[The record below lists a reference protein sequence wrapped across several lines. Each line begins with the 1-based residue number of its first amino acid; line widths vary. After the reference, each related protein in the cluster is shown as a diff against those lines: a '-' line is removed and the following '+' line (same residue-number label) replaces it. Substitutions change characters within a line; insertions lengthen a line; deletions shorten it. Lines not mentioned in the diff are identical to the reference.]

1 MFHGRNGDR
10 EDAPNMAF
18 VVTDG
23 VSNVNSFKT
32 VDEAEA
38 AKKDGIH
45 IYAIGIG
52 LADTR
57 ELNKIAIIHLLF
69 TFFCCFFSLPKHKC
83 EREIETTTEEPE
95 PIAECH
101 AAMADIVFLVDTS
114 TSCQCSKFS
123 EDAHICQ
130 NFLSEASI
138 DSGGVRVGLLVYSTK
153 VHIQFHLNEYSS
165 KNQVF
170 AAIDRIEYSE
180 HGDRT
185 EAPSVALV
193 LTDGVSNIDSKRTVA
208 EAIRAQSSDI
218 HIYAIGIGLADL
230 TELQKIASS
239 PAADNSFSVEDFDE
253 LDKMKEEV
261 FAHFCPGKFSIF
273 QQKAKQKYVDL
284 ITSHL

>member
-1 MFHGRNGDR
+1 MLTF
-10 EDAPNMAF
+10 
-18 VVTDG
+18 
-23 VSNVNSFKT
+23 
-32 VDEAEA
+32 
-38 AKKDGIH
+38 AK
-45 IYAIGIG
+45 
-52 LADTR
+52 
-57 ELNKIAIIHLLF
+57 
-69 TFFCCFFSLPKHKC
+69 
-83 EREIETTTEEPE
+83 
-95 PIAECH
+95 
-101 AAMADIVFLVDTS
+101 
-114 TSCQCSKFS
+114 
-123 EDAHICQ
+123 

-170 AAIDRIEYSE
+170 AAIDRIEYRYGDTNTAAALKALRTEMFTSE

-185 EAPSVALV
+185 EAPNVALV